1 MDVTR
6 KRDSRHISNASSGKR
21 QKLRDL
27 SSELDGE
34 LPTRL
39 RPVASDTPPSAT
51 VPATLEGS
59 ESRIVVRRT
68 FDVGLPVVFGQTSFP
83 SQHRK
88 QQSEKTFTALQR
100 LGEVLNPE
108 TTTTLQAYEVEEPD
122 SPPRSVTR
130 QKRLI
135 EPTPGDS
142 TSTWNFVPSWEALCI
157 GARILKQALV
167 LPFAFARFLVDVAP
181 ETRSQARL
189 IEATRREQERLLLDQ
204 WNTERSQER
213 QPSSSPLSSPPSS
226 PLSPSPPPDFAAMS
240 TTGASGLGG
249 GIGPSG
255 SGGGAGPSRRPSLHP
270 PDPNAGLLS
279 QFQQM
284 IDASMA
290 KLKLELGRKPDDPAT
305 RDDAL
310 RAELENMQA
319 KKDAIDRGFSKLL
332 AGSRNS
338 CYSTS
343 GTPNAPENLNRALYL
358 RRLPRPL
365 HQITKTL
372 QCLLQGSSSSA
383 APSGSGR
390 TSGGAG
396 SSDTGNTPAND
407 SNATLLAQIKQL
419 IRLELQR
426 ENRADDPEVR
436 DRALRAELHNM
447 DVKRAA
453 IDEER
458 NQIRSGGW
466 TGPTTPLSPTSI
478 YVAPVAMTAG
488 SGPAK
493 PRFNPSDLPS
503 ILFGDD
509 LEEWISQID
518 HIVTSFGELAV
529 CPHILHRC
537 FAVGDPMRDWYLTKP
552 SEVHL
557 FVTTGE
563 GCWDRFKTLLRA
575 RFKPDL
581 GVMQFEA
588 DSYRKPHGD
597 SWAAF
602 GIRKYRLLKR
612 AYEGSEEANI
622 ILKMKAVMD
631 TEVVRFCKEKSSI
644 DGFISELMD
653 YDRTSPA
660 VTRSPGRIF
669 SPETTG
675 RFLGNQFGNPET
687 GPSASRPSKDKGK
700 AIDRT
705 GQDRKS
711 TIQNRL
717 NPENGRMVRSYLNYQ
732 GKPVFIKHACSVCE
746 KNGKPNQMHFS
757 FECNYNT
764 KPRTHIGDVE
774 DPGDKL
780 EVQLYRNR
788 ATDPQHETPRQ
799 IPDKYGPDG
808 KKSRMKEEEEE
819 THPTPVAGS
828 SCRDPASSLAR
839 GLTRGSQPDATS
851 RIEADITQTVPARL
865 NSHDASHTI
874 NPRRDPEKF
883 GPNVKKSRMKTTNK
897 ILQSPIDLEGLRRTE
912 DEFSRDT
919 WWIGGEGKQ
928 SGTRLEVEA

>member
-1 MDVTR
+1 MDVSH
-6 KRDSRHISNASSGKR
+6 KRVIKEPNTNPGTAKKR
-21 QKLRDL
+21 RLERLTSD
-27 SSELDGE
+27 LDGKYWNQKSCRRK
-34 LPTRL
+34 LGLGTRFQREPETQSTEHNQL
-39 RPVASDTPPSAT
+39 A
-51 VPATLEGS
+51 
-59 ESRIVVRRT
+59 VRQS

-83 SQHRK
+83 SPRRK
-88 QQSEKTFTALQR
+88 QQSEETFTALQR

-108 TTTTLQAYEVEEPD
+108 TTTLQAYEVEEPD
-122 SPPRSVTR
+122 SPPRPLSR

-142 TSTWNFVPSWEALCI
+142 TSTWNFVPSWEALCV

-181 ETRSQARL
+181 ETRSKSWL
-189 IEATRREQERLLLDQ
+189 LEAARREQEQLLLDQ
-204 WNTERSQER
+204 WNTERFREPQ
-213 QPSSSPLSSPPSS
+213 SSPLSSPPSS
-226 PLSPSPPPDFAAMS
+226 PPSSDNKDSTIPAA
-240 TTGASGLGG
+240 
-249 GIGPSG
+249 
-255 SGGGAGPSRRPSLHP
+255 
-270 PDPNAGLLS
+270 
-279 QFQQM
+279 
-284 IDASMA
+284 
-290 KLKLELGRKPDDPAT
+290 
-305 RDDAL
+305 
-310 RAELENMQA
+310 
-319 KKDAIDRGFSKLL
+319 
-332 AGSRNS
+332 
-338 CYSTS
+338 
-343 GTPNAPENLNRALYL
+343 
-358 RRLPRPL
+358 
-365 HQITKTL
+365 
-372 QCLLQGSSSSA
+372 GSSSSA

-396 SSDTGNTPAND
+396 SSDTGNTPSND

-478 YVAPVAMTAG
+478 YMAPVAMTAG

-669 SPETTG
+669 SPESFVPAAAPMQYEPKATG

-780 EVQLYRNR
+780 EVQLYRSESGNL
-788 ATDPQHETPRQ
+788 TSYNFQH
-799 IPDKYGPDG
+799 
-808 KKSRMKEEEEE
+808 
-819 THPTPVAGS
+819 A
-828 SCRDPASSLAR
+828 
-839 GLTRGSQPDATS
+839 
-851 RIEADITQTVPARL
+851 
-865 NSHDASHTI
+865 NASHMTVLYHEDDD
-874 NPRRDPEKF
+874 RDESEA
-883 GPNVKKSRMKTTNK
+883 GN
-897 ILQSPIDLEGLRRTE
+897 GLG
-912 DEFSRDT
+912 D
-919 WWIGGEGKQ
+919 Q
-928 SGTRLEVEA
+928 